1 MDIQYAIGAVG
12 LLLALLLLGVDI
24 AIALGLSSLVGLM
37 LLTGSFEATLTLAG
51 NTMFAA
57 LNEYFLAVLVLFVL
71 MGDFIKRSGCVRDS
85 YVLIQRSLKGIPGR
99 LGVATV
105 LGNVVFAFITG
116 SSIAAASTF
125 SRISYPEMKRHGY
138 TNRFALGI
146 VAGSACLGMLI
157 PPSALMIVWGILTE
171 VSIGKLFLSGVLPG
185 LILAS
190 FFILIVV
197 VHGILFS
204 SKHSVVASG
213 VNGSTAV
220 SPAAP
225 AEGEESTARLWLS
238 TGWIV
243 FLILAVIGG
252 IWWGVFTPTEA
263 AGVGAVLSLA
273 IAFARGMTFSEMT
286 ESILDSGRTLAPIM
300 ILIAMAILF
309 SRMLAM
315 SGFITVVQDWLMNSN
330 LSKLQIFL
338 LIIGTWVLLGMF
350 MDSFGIMVLTVP
362 VFAPLAPALGY
373 DPIAFGLIGILAL
386 EVGLISPPF
395 GLVAFAVKS
404 SIQDEAVK
412 VGDIFMGSM
421 PFMLALFL
429 LIALVS
435 AFPSIAMYLP
445 NLM

>member
-12 LLLALLLLGVDI
+12 LLLVLLLLGVDI
-24 AIALGLSSLVGLM
+24 AIALGLASLVGLI
-37 LLTGSFEATLTLAG
+37 LLTGSIEATLTLAG
-51 NTMFAA
+51 NTMFSA

-85 YVLIQRSLKGIPGR
+85 YALIQRSLKGIPGR

-125 SRISYPEMKRHGY
+125 SRISYPEMMRHGY
-138 TNRFALGI
+138 TKRFALGI

-171 VSIGKLFLSGVLPG
+171 VSIGKLFLSGVIPG
-185 LILAS
+185 LILAF
-190 FFILIVV
+190 FFILIVIGHDV
-197 VHGILFS
+197 LFGRARRTVS
-204 SKHSVVASG
+204 LGAAASF
-213 VNGSTAV
+213 
-220 SPAAP
+220 AAEPKIP
-225 AEGEESTARLWLS
+225 AEPEESTARLWIS
-238 TGWIV
+238 TGWMV

-252 IWWGVFTPTEA
+252 IWWGIFTPTEA
-263 AGVGAVLSLA
+263 SGIGAILA
-273 IAFARGMTFSEMT
+273 LVIAFARGMTFSELT

-330 LSKLQIFL
+330 LSKVQIFL

-362 VFAPLAPALGY
+362 VVAPLAPALGY

-395 GLVAFAVKS
+395 GLVVFAVKS
-404 SIQDEAVK
+404 SVQDDAVK
-412 VGDIFMGSM
+412 VGDIFMGAM
-421 PFMLALFL
+421 PFILALFL
-429 LIALVS
+429 LIAIVS
-435 AFPSIAMYLP
+435 VFPAIAMYLP